1 LADVYCEDEVEEEI
15 ARAFAAGLDLDAVA
29 GTGSP
34 PTSPVADPSEPPA
47 LSAAIP
53 AELKARTLMILDWD
67 DTLLTT
73 TRLTSCHGVLG
84 PAAAIPLP
92 DKLVKGLRL
101 LEADVNRLL
110 TACVARG
117 KVVIVTNAAKGWV
130 QQSGKRFVPN
140 IIKHVTDLRIPIIS
154 AQEAF
159 AASCPSGDPTDWKKK
174 AFLREVTSA
183 GPAAADMNFLS
194 IGDSIF
200 ERAAAHYV
208 GKRKGVGLTKT
219 VKFIDMPTIDQLRRQ
234 LTMLTVRLDLIYRA
248 ERSLDV
254 EMDV

>member
-1 LADVYCEDEVEEEI
+1 MPDVECEDEVEEEI
-15 ARAFAAGLDLDAVA
+15 ARAFAAGLDLSGAA

-34 PTSPVADPSEPPA
+34 PTSPVADPSEPPPVGGG
-47 LSAAIP
+47 IP
-53 AELKARTLMILDWD
+53 VDLKARTLMILDWD

-84 PAAAIPLP
+84 PASAIPLP
-92 DKLVKGLRL
+92 DKLVRGLRL
-101 LEADVNRLL
+101 LEADVNELL
-110 TACVARG
+110 TACCARG
-117 KVVIVTNAAKGWV
+117 RVVIVTNAAKGWV
-130 QQSGKRFVPN
+130 QQSGKRFVPS
-140 IIKHVTDLRIPIIS
+140 IIKHVQENRIPVIS

-183 GPAAADMNFLS
+183 PGNMADLNFIS

-208 GKRKGVGLTKT
+208 GKRKGVNLTKT

-234 LTMLTVRLDLIYRA
+234 LTMLTQRLDLIYRA